1 MLDATADRHPL
12 PARITRALLDHLPD
26 GVAVLAQGRIVFANA
41 AFAALADRP
50 VLRLLGGSLTELF
63 GDDLDLSGDGIAAGE
78 DDRILTFVLGQRT
91 VTLHVR
97 RLSETHAAAV
107 LTDISEQ
114 QAVEQAL
121 REAERRWRGIFE
133 NAVEGIY
140 QSTPQ
145 GGYIQVNPALARIYG
160 YETPRALMDGLTD
173 IAGQLYVDP
182 AARDRF
188 KALMERSGVVREFE
202 AQIRRRDG
210 EIIWITENAR
220 CVRDDHG
227 RLLYYEGTVEDITAR
242 KQAEEEIRMLA
253 KVFESVAEGILLID
267 DAQVVRAANPAFT
280 AMTGFSAD
288 DLVGRPARLLAA
300 GFHEKNLE
308 REMWTAAARDGLWRG
323 EVWAERQA
331 DRPFLMDLSV
341 TTVRDERGAIL
352 RYVAAATDITRR
364 KGDEE
369 RIRFQANYDQL
380 TRLPNR
386 HLISDR
392 LEQAVLRARRN
403 GSRVCVLFLD
413 LDRFKYVNDSYGH
426 AAGDELLKLTA
437 RRLRHCV
444 RMSDAVGRLG
454 GDEFLIV
461 LPDCGPGNI
470 GAYIAE
476 KVLYSL
482 SEPFTIVGRE
492 LFCVPSIGI
501 AYWPD
506 DGEQAADLIR
516 HADVAMYHAK
526 RGGERRY
533 AMFEPHMAQRSLAVL
548 TMENDLRVATGRN
561 AFELHF
567 QPKVDAATQA
577 VVGAEALVRWPHPRM
592 GLVSPMQFIP
602 LAEESGLIIPMGRWI
617 LRETCRLM
625 VAWRAAGIAPPSISV
640 NVSPRQFTDQSLRDT
655 ILQTLEETGLP
666 PQCLDLEITET
677 VMSGDVERVVA
688 TLEALKAMGVT
699 LSVDDFGTGYSSLNY
714 LKTFPIDTL
723 KIDQTFVRDLLAPTG
738 KDAAICSTIITLARN
753 MGFSTVA
760 EGVETAEHGAFL
772 RDMGCDALQGYWISR
787 PLPTAAFEAFLREQ
801 GAAGGAAPAPRRPDA
816 PPALAGVG
824 G

>member
-1 MLDATADRHPL
+1 MLDASADRHPL

-26 GVAVLAQGRIVFANA
+26 GVAVLAQGRVVYANS
-41 AFAALADRP
+41 AFAALVERP
-50 VLRLLGGSLTELF
+50 VIRLLGGSLDELL
-63 GDDLDLSGDGIAAGE
+63 GDDLCLTCIDPAGDDG
-78 DDRILTFVLGQRT
+78 RT
-91 VTLHVR
+91 VTFSLGGRTTTLHLR
-97 RLSETHAAAV
+97 RLSETHTLV
-107 LTDISEQ
+107 LLTDITEQ
-114 QAVEQAL
+114 QVVERAV
-121 REAERRWRGIFE
+121 REAERRWRSIFE

-140 QSTPQ
+140 QSTLQ

-160 YETPRALMDGLTD
+160 YDSPRDLMEGLTD

-182 AARDRF
+182 EARDRF

-202 AQIRRRDG
+202 AQVRRRDG

-220 CVRDDHG
+220 CVRDDGG

-267 DAQVVRAANPAFT
+267 EGRVVRAANPAFT
-280 AMTGFSAD
+280 AITGHAAD
-288 DLVGRPARLLAA
+288 TLVGRPVALLAA

-308 REMWTAAARDGLWRG
+308 RDIWAAAARDGVWRG
-323 EVWAERQA
+323 EVWAERA
-331 DRPFLMDLSV
+331 GDRPFLMDLSV
-341 TTVRDERGAIL
+341 TTVRDDSGAIL
-352 RYVAAATDITRR
+352 RYVAACTDITRR

-386 HLISDR
+386 HLITDR
-392 LEQAVLRARRN
+392 LDQAILRARRN
-403 GSRVCVLFLD
+403 GGRVGVLFLD

-461 LPDCGPGNI
+461 LPECGAGNI

-482 SEPFTIVGRE
+482 SEPFTVVGRE

-506 DGEQAADLIR
+506 HGDDAAELIR
-516 HADVAMYHAK
+516 NADVAMYHAK

-533 AMFEPHMAQRSLAVL
+533 AAFEASMAQRSLAVL
-548 TMENDLRVATGRN
+548 TMENELRMAVGRN

-567 QPKVDAATQA
+567 QPKVDAVTQR
-577 VVGAEALVRWPHPRM
+577 VTGAEALIRWPHPRL

-602 LAEESGLIIPMGRWI
+602 LAEDSGLIIPMGRWI
-617 LRETCRLM
+617 LREACRLM
-625 VAWRAAGIAPPSISV
+625 QGWRAAGIAPVSISV
-640 NVSPRQFTDQSLRDT
+640 NVSPRQFTDQGLLST
-655 ILQTLEETGLP
+655 IAQALEETGLP
-666 PQCLDLEITET
+666 PACLDLEITES
-677 VMSGDVERVVA
+677 VMSGDVERVIS
-688 TLEALKAMGVT
+688 TLEALKGMGVT

-723 KIDQTFVRDLLAPTG
+723 KIDQTFVRDLMAPSG
-738 KDAAICSTIITLARN
+738 KEAAICSTIITLARN
-753 MGFSTVA
+753 LGFSTVA
-760 EGVETAEHGAFL
+760 EGVETAEHAGL
-772 RDMGCDALQGYWISR
+772 LSEMGCDTLQGYWFSR
-787 PLPTAAFEAFLREQ
+787 PLPAEAFERYLRERQ
-801 GAAGGAAPAPRRPDA
+801 AMAPVARAVRPSALPRT
-816 PPALAGVG
+816 GTG
-824 G
+824 S

>member
-41 AFAALADRP
+41 AFATLAGRP
-50 VLRLLGGSLTELF
+50 VIRLLGGSLDELL
-63 GDDLDLSGDGIAAGE
+63 GDDLDLTADALAHDG
-78 DDRILTFVLGQRT
+78 DDRILAFALGGRT
-91 VTLHVR
+91 LTLHVR
-97 RLSETHAAAV
+97 RLSDTHACAL

-160 YETPRALMDGLTD
+160 YDGPRELMDGLTD

-182 AARDRF
+182 QARDRF
-188 KALMERSGVVREFE
+188 KALMERAGMVREFE
-202 AQIRRRDG
+202 AQIRRKDG
-210 EIIWITENAR
+210 EVIWITENAR

-227 RLLYYEGTVEDITAR
+227 RLMYYEGTVEDITAR

-267 DAQVVRAANPAFT
+267 EGQVVRAVNPAFT
-280 AMTGFSAD
+280 AMTGYAAE
-288 DLVGRPARLLAA
+288 DLVGRPAHLLAP

-308 REMWTAAARDGLWRG
+308 REMWSAAAEQGLWRG
-323 EVWAERQA
+323 EVWAERKD

-386 HLISDR
+386 HLITDR
-392 LEQAVLRARRN
+392 LEQAVLRARRT
-403 GSRVCVLFLD
+403 GTRVCVLFLD

-470 GAYIAE
+470 GSYIAE
-476 KVLYSL
+476 KVLYSM
-482 SEPFTIVGRE
+482 SEPFSIVGRE

-501 AYWPD
+501 TYWPQ
-506 DGEQAADLIR
+506 DGEDATALIR

-533 AMFEPHMAQRSLAVL
+533 AAFEPHMAQRSLAVL
-548 TMENDLRVATGRN
+548 TMENDLRVAVARN
-561 AFELHF
+561 EFELHL

-577 VVGAEALVRWPHPRM
+577 VVGAEALIRWQHPQL

-602 LAEESGLIIPMGRWI
+602 LAEESGLIMPIGRWI
-617 LRETCRLM
+617 LREACRLM
-625 VAWRAAGIAPPSISV
+625 VQWRAEGIAPASVSV
-640 NVSPRQFTDQSLRDT
+640 NVSPRQFGDQGLLAT
-655 ILQTLEETGLP
+655 VAQILEETGLP

-688 TLEALKAMGVT
+688 TLEAIKAMGVT
-699 LSVDDFGTGYSSLNY
+699 VSVDDFGTGYSSLNY

-723 KIDQTFVRDLLAPTG
+723 KIDQTFVRDLLASSG

-753 MGFSTVA
+753 LGFSTVA
-760 EGVETAEHGAFL
+760 EGVETAEHAGAL
-772 RDMGCDALQGYWISR
+772 RAMGCDMLQGYWISR
-787 PLPTAAFEAFLREQ
+787 PLPAEAFGRFLRERTLHP
-801 GAAGGAAPAPRRPDA
+801 AA
-816 PPALAGVG
+816 AGVG

>member
-1 MLDATADRHPL
+1 MLDASADRHPL

-26 GVAVLAQGRIVFANA
+26 GVAVLAQGRVVYANG
-41 AFAALADRP
+41 AFAALVERP
-50 VLRLLGGSLTELF
+50 VIRLLGGSLDELL
-63 GDDLDLSGDGIAAGE
+63 GDDLCLTCADPAGDDG
-78 DDRILTFVLGQRT
+78 RT
-91 VTLHVR
+91 VTFSLGGRTTTLHLQ
-97 RLSETHAAAV
+97 RLSETHTLV
-107 LTDISEQ
+107 LLTDITEQ
-114 QAVEQAL
+114 RVVERAV

-160 YETPRALMDGLTD
+160 YDTPRALMEGLTD

-182 AARDRF
+182 QARDRF

-202 AQIRRRDG
+202 AQVRRRDG
-210 EIIWITENAR
+210 EVIWITENAR
-220 CVRDDHG
+220 CVRDDAG

-267 DAQVVRAANPAFT
+267 EGRVVRAANPAFT
-280 AMTGFSAD
+280 AITGHPAD
-288 DLVGRPARLLAA
+288 DLVGHPVRLLAA

-308 REMWTAAARDGLWRG
+308 RDMWAAAARDGVWRG
-323 EVWAERQA
+323 EVWAERA
-331 DRPFLMDLSV
+331 GDRPFLMDLSV
-341 TTVRDERGAIL
+341 TTVRDDSGAIL
-352 RYVAAATDITRR
+352 RYVAACTDITRR

-386 HLISDR
+386 HLITDR
-392 LEQAVLRARRN
+392 LDQAILRARRN
-403 GSRVCVLFLD
+403 GGRVGVLFLD

-461 LPDCGPGNI
+461 LPECGAGNT

-482 SEPFTIVGRE
+482 SEPFTVVGRE
-492 LFCVPSIGI
+492 LFSVPSIGI

-506 DGEQAADLIR
+506 HGDDAAELIR
-516 HADVAMYHAK
+516 NADIAMYHAK

-533 AMFEPHMAQRSLAVL
+533 AAFEATMAQRSLAVL
-548 TMENDLRVATGRN
+548 TMENELRMAVGRN

-567 QPKVDAATQA
+567 QPKLDAVTQQ
-577 VVGAEALVRWPHPRM
+577 VTGAEALIRWPHPRL

-602 LAEESGLIIPMGRWI
+602 LAEDSGLIVPMGRWI
-617 LRETCRLM
+617 LREACRLM
-625 VAWRAAGIAPPSISV
+625 QGWRAAGIAPTSISV
-640 NVSPRQFTDQSLRDT
+640 NVSPRQFSDQGLIDT
-655 ILQTLEETGLP
+655 IAQALEETGLP
-666 PQCLDLEITET
+666 PACLDLEITES
-677 VMSGDVERVVA
+677 VMSGDVERVIA

-723 KIDQTFVRDLLAPTG
+723 KIDQTFVRDLMAPSG
-738 KDAAICSTIITLARN
+738 KEAAICSTIITLARN
-753 MGFSTVA
+753 LGFSTVA
-760 EGVETAEHGAFL
+760 EGVETLEHAAL
-772 RDMGCDALQGYWISR
+772 LADMGCDALQGYWFSR
-787 PLPTAAFEAFLREQ
+787 PLPADDFESYLIERAGMAPMARAARPTALSRT
-801 GAAGGAAPAPRRPDA
+801 GMAG
-816 PPALAGVG
+816 
-824 G
+824 

>member
-12 PARITRALLDHLPD
+12 PARITRSLLDHLPD

-41 AFAALADRP
+41 AFATLAGRP
-50 VLRLLGGSLTELF
+50 VIRLLGGSLDELL
-63 GDDLDLSGDGIAAGE
+63 GDDLDLTADALAHDR
-78 DDRILTFVLGQRT
+78 DDRILAFALAGRT
-91 VTLHVR
+91 LTLHVR
-97 RLSETHAAAV
+97 RLSDTHACAL

-140 QSTPQ
+140 QSTAQ

-160 YETPRALMDGLTD
+160 YDGPRELMDGLTD

-182 AARDRF
+182 QARDRF
-188 KALMERSGVVREFE
+188 KALMERAGMVREFE
-202 AQIRRRDG
+202 AQIRRKDG
-210 EIIWITENAR
+210 EVIWITENAR

-227 RLLYYEGTVEDITAR
+227 RLMYYEGTVEDITAR

-267 DAQVVRAANPAFT
+267 DAQVVRAVNPAFT
-280 AMTGFSAD
+280 AMTGYAAE
-288 DLVGRPARLLAA
+288 DLVGRPAHLLAP

-308 REMWTAAARDGLWRG
+308 REMWSAAAEQGLWRG
-323 EVWAERQA
+323 EVWAERKD

-386 HLISDR
+386 HLITDR
-392 LEQAVLRARRN
+392 LEQAILRARRT
-403 GSRVCVLFLD
+403 GTRVCVLFLD

-461 LPDCGPGNI
+461 LPDCGEGNI
-470 GAYIAE
+470 GSYIAE
-476 KVLYSL
+476 KVLYSM
-482 SEPFTIVGRE
+482 SEPFSIVGRE

-501 AYWPD
+501 TYWPQDGD
-506 DGEQAADLIR
+506 DAAALIR

-533 AMFEPHMAQRSLAVL
+533 AAFEPHMAQRSLAVL
-548 TMENDLRVATGRN
+548 TMENDLRVAVARN
-561 AFELHF
+561 EFELHL

-577 VVGAEALVRWPHPRM
+577 VVGAEALIRWQHPQL

-602 LAEESGLIIPMGRWI
+602 LAEESGLIMPMGRWI
-617 LRETCRLM
+617 LREACRLM
-625 VAWRAAGIAPPSISV
+625 VQWRAQGIAPASISV
-640 NVSPRQFTDQSLRDT
+640 NVSPRQFGDQGLLAT
-655 ILQTLEETGLP
+655 VAQTLEETGLP

-688 TLEALKAMGVT
+688 TLEAIKAMGVSV
-699 LSVDDFGTGYSSLNY
+699 SVDDFGTGYSSLNY

-723 KIDQTFVRDLLAPTG
+723 KIDQTFVRDLLASSG

-753 MGFSTVA
+753 LGFSTVA
-760 EGVETAEHGAFL
+760 EGVETAEHAAAL
-772 RDMGCDALQGYWISR
+772 RAMGCDMLQGYWISR
-787 PLPTAAFEAFLREQ
+787 PVPAEAFERFLRER
-801 GAAGGAAPAPRRPDA
+801 AAPAARL
-816 PPALAGVG
+816 PAAGVG